1 MIYGNLILIIFMMI
15 TISIML
21 WMTYKK
27 NRIYIN
33 AMFILLIICNILVY
47 TGVVKQQ
54 SALNRNAYYVMNRF
68 EDSLIRFNKFSN
80 SVKSMD
86 DVRTLSAEIDELY
99 KVTSYLESI
108 KENLTISKLKTDEF
122 EYIITSLNK
131 WIDNYREI
139 HRKLF
144 KENSTFIEINFDSYN
159 KIASILAN
167 LENPLEFILS
177 NYYDTFHILIF
188 DLSFKENSY
197 SILSNNILELNELLD
212 TLDSN

>member
-197 SILSNNILELNELLD
+197 SILSTNILELNELLD